1 MNRLVAQHGS
11 GGVPGVETRAGDG
24 SGTEARTLASVDDQ
38 IESLLAGVR
47 AEFSMQ
53 RPGAVS
59 MQRPAAAVPSTGQRS
74 ARRPSPT
81 SRLRFYLGSYD
92 RWSLVRI
99 VLYLA
104 LAVVCGILSVY
115 ITSLGS

>member
-1 MNRLVAQHGS
+1 
-11 GGVPGVETRAGDG
+11 
-24 SGTEARTLASVDDQ
+24 
-38 IESLLAGVR
+38 
-47 AEFSMQ
+47 
-53 RPGAVS
+53 

-99 VLYLA
+99 VLCLA
-104 LAVVCGILSVY
+104 LGVVCGILSVY